1 MKMKPQ
7 RRKDTK
13 MHKAFVLLSVLVT
26 WWLSKNEKLKG
37 ITGHK
42 RITDAS
48 VSMPIFIVGMRRNEV
63 S

>member
-7 RRKDTK
+7 GRKDTK
-13 MHKAFVLLSVLVT
+13 MHKAFVLLSVVVT

-37 ITGHK
+37 ITGRR
-42 RITDAS
+42 RITDVA
-48 VSMPIFIVGMRRNEV
+48 VSMPIFMVGMRRNEV